1 MELLQPLRHALPC
14 HLIVRQSQSLFIF
27 PSCFGQDNDVGNA
40 KNQLQR
46 DEKNSKDSS
55 TDQKCLKKKPKTY
68 FSPNQYEPLLY
79 QPESLD
85 QDQIKQWNVYRA
97 KLEASGEVHQTIS
110 PHSQNNCGMEAL
122 KFQVFDPNTRE
133 QAPGLLLNLTSHLG
147 AVKYNSKSLV
157 RSAMALSIAVETA
170 VMHRN
175 GLKGDDVAGFSC
187 KPHLNDTDE
196 QVRYTS

>member
-68 FSPNQYEPLLY
+68 FCFCYFTTPSR
-79 QPESLD
+79 QPEPMS
-85 QDQIKQWNVYRA
+85 
-97 KLEASGEVHQTIS
+97 
-110 PHSQNNCGMEAL
+110 
-122 KFQVFDPNTRE
+122 
-133 QAPGLLLNLTSHLG
+133 
-147 AVKYNSKSLV
+147 
-157 RSAMALSIAVETA
+157 
-170 VMHRN
+170 
-175 GLKGDDVAGFSC
+175 
-187 KPHLNDTDE
+187 
-196 QVRYTS
+196 